1 MTIDESRAMRGIQIV
16 RVTVALLIVIHG
28 IARVSLGIVDDFGLF
43 LAGIGF
49 PIGGVAAWG
58 VTLFEIVG
66 GAALAFGVQARV
78 ISIVLAV
85 ELAAGIALVHLREGW
100 FVVGAGRN
108 GMEYSVLLIACL
120 IAVAYASSGVRAAE
134 LATHRAPDNAAA
146 FYRLV
151 GSPPR
156 NTPRRSCA
164 RTPTSP

>member
-134 LATHRAPDNAAA
+134 RERPESNE
-146 FYRLV
+146 
-151 GSPPR
+151 
-156 NTPRRSCA
+156 
-164 RTPTSP
+164 

>member
-49 PIGGVAAWG
+49 PMGGVAAWG

-85 ELAAGIALVHLREGW
+85 QLAAGIALVHLREGW

-120 IAVAYASSGVRAAE
+120 IAVAYASGGVAGAE
-134 LATHRAPDNAAA
+134 RE
-146 FYRLV
+146 
-151 GSPPR
+151 
-156 NTPRRSCA
+156 
-164 RTPTSP
+164 RTESNE